1 VKTRQQNP
9 SLTYSLQLSPVRQ
22 LEVFLTSAHPHH
34 LKHSRVG
41 YHQLPQRSSTHSIPH
56 SPDGS
61 VAAAIPPST
70 LQAADVQS
78 SWYLEPYQRVPG
90 QVDSFLEHIRG
101 GVLQAA
107 ADPRALLLFSGGETR
122 ASAGP
127 ISEAASY
134 WMVAQGQQWFG
145 ACIDMVS

>member
-1 VKTRQQNP
+1 
-9 SLTYSLQLSPVRQ
+9 
-22 LEVFLTSAHPHH
+22 
-34 LKHSRVG
+34 
-41 YHQLPQRSSTHSIPH
+41 
-56 SPDGS
+56 
-61 VAAAIPPST
+61 
-70 LQAADVQS
+70 VQS

-101 GVLQAA
+101 GVLEAA
-107 ADPRALLLFSGGETR
+107 ADPHALLLFSGGETR

-145 ACIDMVS
+145 ACLSDRQLVYTCVPQSWVLWGGGREAVRADEGQRWRCRVAVCVCLCV